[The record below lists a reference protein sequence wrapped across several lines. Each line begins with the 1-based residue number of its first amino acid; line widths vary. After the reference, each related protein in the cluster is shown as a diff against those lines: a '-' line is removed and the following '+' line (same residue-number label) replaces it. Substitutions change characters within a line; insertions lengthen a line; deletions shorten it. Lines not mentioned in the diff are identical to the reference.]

1 MHMSINSTK
10 SNGATGYVGS
20 DLLSVSQWDSIAR
33 RLRFSRRETEVVRY
47 IFEGL
52 KESAIAYHL
61 GISAHTVHT
70 HIERIYR
77 KIGVGSR
84 CGLLTRVFAAY
95 LSIEHNH
102 TPATTPQVGIAT

>member
-1 MHMSINSTK
+1 MHMSIKSTNS
-10 SNGATGYVGS
+10 SVVPGFVGR
-20 DLLSVSQWDSIAR
+20 DLLTDSQWDSIAR
-33 RLRFSRRETEVVRY
+33 RLRFSRRETEVVQY

-84 CGLLTRVFAAY
+84 CGLLTRVFATY
-95 LSIEHNH
+95 LSLEDNGRA
-102 TPATTPQVGIAT
+102 PAVSISR